1 MVVKRFISWYSTRT
15 NQSRTHLKMHAQRC
29 SWERHANSWRCNECT
44 LFIRSRASTRD
55 WHTKNP
61 TWAEPN
67 FIGALFSYAPNPPTK
82 THPFLSPINE
92 RMTSHCIYWSA
103 MGCHAF
109 GARGRAPTGR
119 CERHEWEES
128 GEGPGGG
135 DSAPFRVP
143 NFNMTFLPRPNS
155 GILCEPTK
163 PAKGS
168 IDRDQFGRVKPRWT
182 PMVLEIAIKRILTFW
197 IDWIES
203 NFNYKSYFHCAQM
216 PLYFCIWI
224 LFWVD
229 LLCNYVGTL
238 LN

>member
-103 MGCHAF
+103 RGCHAF

-135 DSAPFRVP
+135 IPPPSASPISIWRFYLDQTQEFCANQQNLR
-143 NFNMTFLPRPNS
+143 
-155 GILCEPTK
+155 
-163 PAKGS
+163 KG
-168 IDRDQFGRVKPRWT
+168 Q
-182 PMVLEIAIKRILTFW
+182 LTV
-197 IDWIES
+197 INLVES
-203 NFNYKSYFHCAQM
+203 NHAGRQ
-216 PLYFCIWI
+216 W
-224 LFWVD
+224 FWR
-229 LLCNYVGTL
+229 
-238 LN
+238 